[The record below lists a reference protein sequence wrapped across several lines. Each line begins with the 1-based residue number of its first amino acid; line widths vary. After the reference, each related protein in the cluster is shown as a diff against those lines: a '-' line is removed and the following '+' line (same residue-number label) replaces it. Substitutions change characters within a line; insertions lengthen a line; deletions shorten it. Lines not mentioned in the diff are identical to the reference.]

1 MNFCCFNPLDLWYLV
16 TAALGCSLQV
26 TGPSANQRQKGDLLE
41 VSEENVHVS
50 FFLNLNLLFCIGV

>member
-26 TGPSANQRQKGDLLE
+26 TGLSANQIQKGDLPE
-41 VSEENVHVS
+41 VSEENVQAS
-50 FFLNLNLLFCIGV
+50 FFLI